1 MFNTAVV
8 VINEPPNTKLVQ
20 EDILAYISRTAAA
33 ASETNH
39 SFLPILPL
47 TLSSLSYSILQF
59 DLDHYLSNYCNYGKI
74 AYWLHSRDNERYA
87 DGWKVFRL

>member
-1 MFNTAVV
+1 

-39 SFLPILPL
+39 GSLPILPS

-59 DLDHYLSNYCNYGKI
+59 DSEGVVIFEDMHFGTS
-74 AYWLHSRDNERYA
+74 WHDT
-87 DGWKVFRL
+87 